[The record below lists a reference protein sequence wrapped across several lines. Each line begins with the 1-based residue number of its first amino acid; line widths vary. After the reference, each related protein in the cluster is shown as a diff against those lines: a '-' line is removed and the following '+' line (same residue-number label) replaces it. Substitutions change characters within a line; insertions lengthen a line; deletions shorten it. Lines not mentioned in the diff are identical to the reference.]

1 MLRYKRC
8 RLVNYHYQYL
18 FLYYKYQYHVSY
30 VYAGLDAQL
39 FCLLCFAFFLKSILL
54 VGSVR
59 PYNKYFDQTF
69 ITNYR
74 KKVTIRYPDGIIV
87 IKSILR
93 IYVRSV
99 RFCPRKRDTAIL
111 NCDVCDINIL
121 VQSLVFFKHQY
132 CVQNF
137 M

>member
-1 MLRYKRC
+1 MRC

-18 FLYYKYQYHVSY
+18 FLYYKYQYHVSH

-39 FCLLCFAFFLKSILL
+39 FCRLCFAFFFKVLL
-54 VGSVR
+54 VGLYCSQFVR
-59 PYNKYFDQTF
+59 T
-69 ITNYR
+69 TNISIKLLSR
-74 KKVTIRYPDGIIV
+74 TTEKKVTIRYPDGIYV

-111 NCDVCDINIL
+111 NCDVCDINIV

-132 CVQNF
+132 FVQNF
-137 M
+137 I